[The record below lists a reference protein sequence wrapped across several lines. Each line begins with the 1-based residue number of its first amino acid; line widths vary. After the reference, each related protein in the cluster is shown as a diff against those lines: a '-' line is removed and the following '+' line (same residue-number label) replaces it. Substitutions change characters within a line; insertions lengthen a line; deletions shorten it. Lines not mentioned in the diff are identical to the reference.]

1 MRQVLSLTVI
11 FIFTFFFL
19 SEIVFQNERARAFV
33 SNGSTRP
40 SRAPGPWS
48 PHHLLQRSTSQ
59 SPRPIQGSFA
69 FHSSPYAVAL
79 HSSSCFSQSVYLFLL
94 LSLLEQ
100 KHCQTLDI
108 FFSPLRCCFC
118 FSSWSSSDVVF
129 SSSRFLFRSVF
140 AFFALRWESSSLCLY
155 CYTTTVYQEFVTC

>member
-1 MRQVLSLTVI
+1 M
-11 FIFTFFFL
+11 
-19 SEIVFQNERARAFV
+19 FQNERARAFV

-40 SRAPGPWS
+40 SRAPGSWS

-69 FHSSPYAVAL
+69 FHSSPYTVAL
-79 HSSSCFSQSVYLFLL
+79 HPSSCFSHLFTFSTFVALT
-94 LSLLEQ
+94 
-100 KHCQTLDI
+100 KHYQTLDI
-108 FFSPLRCCFC
+108 LISPLRNCVV
-118 FSSWSSSDVVF
+118 FSSSWNSSDVVF

-155 CYTTTVYQEFVTC
+155 NNCLLGICHLLIELSMTAG